1 MKKSLIKKL
10 LLYLVILAG
19 VFVFCACGEVTLQMG
34 ETSVIS
40 EKAEITPKNVLVT
53 PQVYAPLT
61 QNFSMGWEAGKDESF
76 VVVEATVRNLAAE
89 DMTLADIC
97 WKETKKPLQNR

>member
-19 VFVFCACGEVTLQMG
+19 VFVFCACGDAEVTLQMG

-53 PQVYAPLT
+53 
-61 QNFSMGWEAGKDESF
+61 
-76 VVVEATVRNLAAE
+76 
-89 DMTLADIC
+89 
-97 WKETKKPLQNR
+97 KETKKPLQNR